1 MVEGGKRAIR
11 YGTVMYAYVI
21 AVLRAGLQVMSNV
34 DLMSSYRGKRHR

>member
-11 YGTVMYAYVI
+11 YGTVMYAI

-34 DLMSSYRGKRHR
+34 DLMSSYQGKRHR